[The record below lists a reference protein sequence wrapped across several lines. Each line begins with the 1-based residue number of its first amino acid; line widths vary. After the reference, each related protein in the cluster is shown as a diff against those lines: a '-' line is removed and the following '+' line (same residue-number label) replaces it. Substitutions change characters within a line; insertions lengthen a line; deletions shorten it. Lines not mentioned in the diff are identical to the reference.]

1 MKKTLSLMLSLL
13 IALSL
18 AVTAFAASS
27 TGNSIYASE
36 SEKNSF
42 MKNIEDSMLGKC
54 LAEYEISIDMKTV
67 MPLYYA
73 NLYDYAE
80 SGKFEYEPYFFDG
93 YKLYAADALN
103 AENKFAGTLIFSEDD
118 IMMYAPSDDKNNSV
132 DFETVNAKR
141 ISALINSKASSLT
154 ENAKF
159 MFVEGAGY
167 VYYIMDGD
175 KTSLIASSFKGANGD
190 LFTESNKG
198 IVNVDSALLSFAKG
212 LAAEQKEQEEALKN
226 LAPGENP
233 PTGAQVPVFVADNSE
248 YNFSHKNISQILFV
262 AAIIF
267 AVAYVV
273 SAKACK
279 RK

>member
-1 MKKTLSLMLSLL
+1 MKKIISLMLSLI
-13 IALSL
+13 IAMSL

-93 YKLYAADALN
+93 YRLYAADALN
-103 AENKFAGTLIFSEDD
+103 AENKFAGTMIFSEDD

-167 VYYIMDGD
+167 VYYIEDGG

-198 IVNVDSALLSFAKG
+198 IVNIDSTLLKFAKG
-212 LAAEQKEQEEALKN
+212 LAAEQKEQAEALKN
-226 LAPGENP
+226 LTPGKNP

>member
-1 MKKTLSLMLSLL
+1 MKKLISFMLSLTVV
-13 IALSL
+13 LSL
-18 AVTAFAASS
+18 AAIAFAAD
-27 TGNSIYASE
+27 TGSSIYASE
-36 SEKNSF
+36 SDKNSF
-42 MKNIEDSMLGKC
+42 MANIEDSMLGKC

-73 NLYDYAE
+73 NLCDYAK

-93 YKLYAADALN
+93 YRLYAADALN
-103 AENKFAGTLIFSEDD
+103 TENKFAGTLIFSEDD

-141 ISALINSKASSLT
+141 ISALMGEKADSLAET
-154 ENAKF
+154 AKF

-167 VYYIMDGD
+167 VYYIENGN
-175 KTSLIASSFKGANGD
+175 KASLIASSFKGTNGD

-198 IVNVDSALLSFAKG
+198 IVKVDSTLLAFAKG
-212 LAAEQKEQEEALKN
+212 LAAEQNQQEEALKN

-248 YNFSHKNISQILFV
+248 YNFSYKNVSQMLFS

-267 AVAYVV
+267 AIAYVI
-273 SAKACK
+273 SLKTHK
-279 RK
+279 QK

>member
-1 MKKTLSLMLSLL
+1 MKKLISFMLSLTVV
-13 IALSL
+13 LSL
-18 AVTAFAASS
+18 AAIAFAADAGS
-27 TGNSIYASE
+27 SIYASE
-36 SEKNSF
+36 SDKNSF
-42 MKNIEDSMLGKC
+42 MANIEDSMLGKC

-73 NLYDYAE
+73 NLCDYAK

-93 YKLYAADALN
+93 YRLYAADALN
-103 AENKFAGTLIFSEDD
+103 TENKFAGTLIFSEDD

-141 ISALINSKASSLT
+141 ISALMGEKADSLAET
-154 ENAKF
+154 AKF

-167 VYYIMDGD
+167 VYYIENGN
-175 KTSLIASSFKGANGD
+175 KASLIASSFKGTNGD

-198 IVNVDSALLSFAKG
+198 IVKVDSTLLAFAKG
-212 LAAEQKEQEEALKN
+212 LAAEQNQQEEALKN

-248 YNFSHKNISQILFV
+248 YNFSYKNVSQMLFS

-267 AVAYVV
+267 AIAYVI
-273 SAKACK
+273 SLKTHK
-279 RK
+279 QK

>member
-1 MKKTLSLMLSLL
+1 
-13 IALSL
+13 
-18 AVTAFAASS
+18 
-27 TGNSIYASE
+27 
-36 SEKNSF
+36 
-42 MKNIEDSMLGKC
+42 MLGKC

-80 SGKFEYEPYFFDG
+80 SGKFEYEPYSFDG
-93 YKLYAADALN
+93 YRLYAADALN
-103 AENKFAGTLIFSEDD
+103 SENKFAGTLIFSEDD
-118 IMMYAPSDDKNNSV
+118 IMMYAPSEDKNNSV

-198 IVNVDSALLSFAKG
+198 IVNIDSTLLKFAKG
-212 LAAEQKEQEEALKN
+212 LAAEQKEQAEALKN

-233 PTGAQVPVFVADNSE
+233 PTGAQVPVFVVDNSE
-248 YNFSHKNISQILFV
+248 YNFSHKNISQILFI

>member
-1 MKKTLSLMLSLL
+1 MKKLISFMLSLTVV
-13 IALSL
+13 LSL
-18 AVTAFAASS
+18 AAITFAAD
-27 TGNSIYASE
+27 TGSSIYASE
-36 SEKNSF
+36 SDKNSF
-42 MKNIEDSMLGKC
+42 MANIEDSMLGKC

-73 NLYDYAE
+73 NLCDYAK

-93 YKLYAADALN
+93 YRLYAADALN
-103 AENKFAGTLIFSEDD
+103 TENKFAGTLIFSEDD

-141 ISALINSKASSLT
+141 ISALMGEKADSLAET
-154 ENAKF
+154 AKF

-167 VYYIMDGD
+167 VYYIENGN
-175 KTSLIASSFKGANGD
+175 KASLIASSFKGTNGD

-198 IVNVDSALLSFAKG
+198 IVKVDSTLLAFAKG
-212 LAAEQKEQEEALKN
+212 LAAEQNQQEEALKN

-248 YNFSHKNISQILFV
+248 YNFSYKNVSQMLFSG
-262 AAIIF
+262 AIIF
-267 AVAYVV
+267 AIAYVI
-273 SAKACK
+273 SLKTHK
-279 RK
+279 QK

>member
-1 MKKTLSLMLSLL
+1 MKKLISFMLSLTVV
-13 IALSL
+13 LSL
-18 AVTAFAASS
+18 AAIAFAAD
-27 TGNSIYASE
+27 TGSSIYASE
-36 SEKNSF
+36 SDKNSF
-42 MKNIEDSMLGKC
+42 MANIEDSMLGKC

-73 NLYDYAE
+73 NLCDYAK

-93 YKLYAADALN
+93 YRLYAADALN
-103 AENKFAGTLIFSEDD
+103 TENKFAGTLIFSEDD

-141 ISALINSKASSLT
+141 ISALMGEKADSLAET
-154 ENAKF
+154 AKF

-167 VYYIMDGD
+167 VYYIENGN
-175 KTSLIASSFKGANGD
+175 KASLIASSFKGTNGD

-198 IVNVDSALLSFAKG
+198 IVKVDSTLLAFAKG
-212 LAAEQKEQEEALKN
+212 LAAEQNQQEEALKN

-233 PTGAQVPVFVADNSE
+233 PTGAQAPVFVADNSE
-248 YNFSHKNISQILFV
+248 YNFSYKNVSQMLFS

-267 AVAYVV
+267 AIAYVI
-273 SAKACK
+273 SLKTHK
-279 RK
+279 QK

>member
-1 MKKTLSLMLSLL
+1 MKKLISFMLSLTVV
-13 IALSL
+13 LSL
-18 AVTAFAASS
+18 AAIAFAADAGS
-27 TGNSIYASE
+27 SIYASE

-42 MKNIEDSMLGKC
+42 MANIEDSMLGKC

-73 NLYDYAE
+73 NLCDYAK

-93 YKLYAADALN
+93 YRLYAADALN
-103 AENKFAGTLIFSEDD
+103 TENKFAGTLIFSEDD

-141 ISALINSKASSLT
+141 ISALMGEKADSLAET
-154 ENAKF
+154 AKF

-167 VYYIMDGD
+167 VYYIENGN
-175 KTSLIASSFKGANGD
+175 KASLIASSFKGTNGD

-198 IVNVDSALLSFAKG
+198 IVKVDNTLLAFAKG
-212 LAAEQKEQEEALKN
+212 LAAEQNQQEEALKN

-248 YNFSHKNISQILFV
+248 YNFSYKNVSQMLFS

-267 AVAYVV
+267 AIAYVI
-273 SAKACK
+273 SLKTHK
-279 RK
+279 QK

>member
-1 MKKTLSLMLSLL
+1 MKKLISFMLSLTVV
-13 IALSL
+13 LSL
-18 AVTAFAASS
+18 AAIAFAAD
-27 TGNSIYASE
+27 TGSSIYASE
-36 SEKNSF
+36 SDKNSF
-42 MKNIEDSMLGKC
+42 MANIEDSMLGKC

-73 NLYDYAE
+73 NLCDYAK

-93 YKLYAADALN
+93 YRLYAADALN
-103 AENKFAGTLIFSEDD
+103 TENKFAGTLIFSEDD
-118 IMMYAPSDDKNNSV
+118 IMMYAPSDDKNDSV

-141 ISALINSKASSLT
+141 ISALMGEKAGSLAET
-154 ENAKF
+154 AKF

-167 VYYIMDGD
+167 VYYIENGN
-175 KTSLIASSFKGANGD
+175 KASLIASSFKGTNGD

-198 IVNVDSALLSFAKG
+198 IVKVDNTLLAFAKG
-212 LAAEQKEQEEALKN
+212 LAAEQNQQEEALKN

-248 YNFSHKNISQILFV
+248 YNFSYKNVSQMLFS

-267 AVAYVV
+267 AIAYVI
-273 SAKACK
+273 SLKTHK
-279 RK
+279 QK

>member
-1 MKKTLSLMLSLL
+1 MKKLISFMLSLTVV
-13 IALSL
+13 LSL
-18 AVTAFAASS
+18 AAIAFAAD
-27 TGNSIYASE
+27 TGSSIYASE
-36 SEKNSF
+36 SDKNSF
-42 MKNIEDSMLGKC
+42 MANIEDSMLGKC

-73 NLYDYAE
+73 NLCDYAK

-93 YKLYAADALN
+93 YRLYAADALN
-103 AENKFAGTLIFSEDD
+103 TENKFAGTLIFSEDD
-118 IMMYAPSDDKNNSV
+118 IMMYAPSEDKNSSV

-141 ISALINSKASSLT
+141 ISALMGEKADSLAET
-154 ENAKF
+154 AKF

-167 VYYIMDGD
+167 VYYIENGN
-175 KTSLIASSFKGANGD
+175 KASLIASSFKGTNGD

-198 IVNVDSALLSFAKG
+198 IVKVDNTLLAFAKG
-212 LAAEQKEQEEALKN
+212 LAAEQNQQEEALKN

-248 YNFSHKNISQILFV
+248 YNFSYKNVSQMLFS

-267 AVAYVV
+267 AIAYVI
-273 SAKACK
+273 SLKTHK
-279 RK
+279 QK

>member
-1 MKKTLSLMLSLL
+1 MKKLISFMLSLTVV
-13 IALSL
+13 LSL
-18 AVTAFAASS
+18 AAITFAAD
-27 TGNSIYASE
+27 TGSSIYASE
-36 SEKNSF
+36 SDKNSF
-42 MKNIEDSMLGKC
+42 MANIEDSMLGKC

-73 NLYDYAE
+73 NLCDYAK

-93 YKLYAADALN
+93 YRLYAADALN
-103 AENKFAGTLIFSEDD
+103 TENKFAGTLIFSEDD

-141 ISALINSKASSLT
+141 ISALMGEKAGSLAET
-154 ENAKF
+154 AKF

-167 VYYIMDGD
+167 VYYIENGN
-175 KTSLIASSFKGANGD
+175 KASLIASSFKGTNGD

-198 IVNVDSALLSFAKG
+198 IVKVDSTLLAFTKD
-212 LAAEQKEQEEALKN
+212 LAAEQNQQEEALKN

-248 YNFSHKNISQILFV
+248 YNFSYKNVSQMLFSG
-262 AAIIF
+262 AIIF
-267 AVAYVV
+267 AIAYVI
-273 SAKACK
+273 SLKTHK
-279 RK
+279 QK

>member
-1 MKKTLSLMLSLL
+1 MKKLISFMLSLTVV
-13 IALSL
+13 LSL
-18 AVTAFAASS
+18 AAIAFAAD
-27 TGNSIYASE
+27 TGSSIYASE
-36 SEKNSF
+36 SDKNSF
-42 MKNIEDSMLGKC
+42 MANIEDSMLGKC

-73 NLYDYAE
+73 NLCDYAK

-93 YKLYAADALN
+93 YRLYAADALN
-103 AENKFAGTLIFSEDD
+103 TENKFAGTLIFSEDD

-141 ISALINSKASSLT
+141 ISALMGEKAGSLAET
-154 ENAKF
+154 AKF

-167 VYYIMDGD
+167 VYYIENGN
-175 KTSLIASSFKGANGD
+175 KASLIASSFKGTNGD

-198 IVNVDSALLSFAKG
+198 IVKVDNTLLAFAKG
-212 LAAEQKEQEEALKN
+212 LAAEQNQQEEALKN

-248 YNFSHKNISQILFV
+248 YNFSYKNVSQMLFS

-267 AVAYVV
+267 CHCLCNIV
-273 SAKACK
+273 KNP
-279 RK
+279 

>member
-1 MKKTLSLMLSLL
+1 MKKLISFMLSLTVV
-13 IALSL
+13 LSL
-18 AVTAFAASS
+18 SAIAFAAD
-27 TGNSIYASE
+27 TGSSIYASE
-36 SEKNSF
+36 SDKNSF
-42 MKNIEDSMLGKC
+42 MANIEDSMLGKC

-73 NLYDYAE
+73 NLCDYAK

-93 YKLYAADALN
+93 YRLYAADALN
-103 AENKFAGTLIFSEDD
+103 TENKFAGTLIFSEDD

-141 ISALINSKASSLT
+141 ISALMGEKAGSLAET
-154 ENAKF
+154 AKF

-167 VYYIMDGD
+167 VYYIENGN
-175 KTSLIASSFKGANGD
+175 KASLIASSFKGTNGD

-198 IVNVDSALLSFAKG
+198 IVKVDSTLLAFTKG
-212 LAAEQKEQEEALKN
+212 LAAEQNQQEEALKN

-248 YNFSHKNISQILFV
+248 YNFSYKNVSQMLFSG
-262 AAIIF
+262 AIIF
-267 AVAYVV
+267 AIAYVI
-273 SAKACK
+273 SLKTHK
-279 RK
+279 QK